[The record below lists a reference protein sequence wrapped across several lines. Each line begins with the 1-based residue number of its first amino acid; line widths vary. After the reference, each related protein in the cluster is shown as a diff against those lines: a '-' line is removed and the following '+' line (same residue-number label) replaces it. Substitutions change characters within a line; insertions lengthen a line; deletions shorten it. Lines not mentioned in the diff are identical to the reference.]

1 MWSEGDVV
9 LHREVLNSG
18 HCWCHMPV
26 RVVQDTPELLVTY
39 VEEGAPIGYP
49 PAPFEHP
56 WQPIRDRWEG
66 HGALSLRRPEDPYS
80 VLAFWEGPQR
90 AFACWYVNFAE
101 PIRRHADA
109 YDTQDLELDLIVW
122 PDGRLELKDD
132 ESLDQRVRE
141 GRFTQDQA
149 DATRD
154 DARRLIAELDAGRRW
169 WDDAWSCWAP

>member
-26 RVVQDTPELLVTY
+26 RVVRDTPGLLVTY
-39 VEEGAPIGYP
+39 IEEGAPIGYP
-49 PAPFEHP
+49 PAPFPHP
-56 WQPIRDRWEG
+56 WQPLRDRWEG
-66 HGALSLRRPEDPYS
+66 HGALALRRPDDPYA
-80 VLAFWEGPQR
+80 VLAFWDGPQR
-90 AFACWYVNFAE
+90 EFACWYVNFAE
-101 PIRRHADA
+101 PIRRRATA

-132 ESLDQRVRE
+132 DALDLRVAE

-149 DATRD
+149 DATRA
-154 DARRLIAELDAGRRW
+154 DARRLIAELEAGRRW
-169 WDDAWSCWAP
+169 WDDAWSGWAP